1 MEPRVPLSV
10 LDLAP
15 VPSGVSSGEALR
27 NSIELAVHVEGLGYT
42 RHWVAEHHNF
52 PGIASS
58 SPPVLIAHLAS
69 ATSTIRVGAG
79 GVMLPN
85 HAPLTVAEQFGMLEA
100 LHPDRIDL
108 GLGRAPGTDP
118 VTAAALRRAPIR
130 PGDDDFPRQL
140 GELLA
145 YFEGSHP
152 QISAVPAEGN
162 RPALWLLGS
171 SDYSAT
177 VAGHLG
183 LPFSFAHH
191 FASANTAAA
200 LEAYR
205 DAFRPSQ
212 WLEQPYAMIGVPVVC
227 DDDGDRAEFLARP
240 SALSFT
246 RLRQGRPI
254 QLRTPEEVAEHEW
267 TPIEERLVD
276 AWRGPQVI
284 GDRDSVR
291 TQLDALVDR
300 YRVQELMITTMTHG
314 HADRLRSYQLVA
326 EAWHAADVLADV
338 SSAS

>member
-1 MEPRVPLSV
+1 MGCMDVRVPLSV

-15 VPSGVSSGEALR
+15 VPAGVSAGEALR
-27 NSIELAVHVEGLGYT
+27 NSIDLAQHAERLDYT

-58 SPPVLIAHLAS
+58 SPAVLIAHLAM
-69 ATSTIRVGAG
+69 ATSTIRLGAG

-85 HAPLTVAEQFGMLEA
+85 HASLTVAEQFGMLEA

-108 GLGRAPGTDP
+108 GLGRAPGTDQ

-130 PGDDDFPRQL
+130 PGDDGFPAQL
-140 GELLA
+140 GELLS

-152 QISAVPAEGN
+152 QITAVPADGH

-191 FASANTAAA
+191 FASTNTAAA
-200 LEAYR
+200 LAAYR
-205 DAFRPSQ
+205 EAFRPSA

-227 DDDGDRAEFLARP
+227 ADTDERAEYLAQP
-240 SALSFT
+240 SALSFA

-254 QLRTPEEVAEHEW
+254 QLRTPEELADYEW
-267 TPIEERLVD
+267 TPIEESLRSS
-276 AWRGPQVI
+276 WRGPQVI
-284 GDRDSVR
+284 GDPTTVR
-291 TQLDALVDR
+291 RQLEELVER
-300 YRVQELMITTMTHG
+300 FRVHELMITTMTHG

-326 EAWHAADVLADV
+326 DAWHTSDAFA
-338 SSAS
+338 

>member
-1 MEPRVPLSV
+1 MSERVPLSV

-15 VPSGVSSGEALR
+15 VPSGVGAGEALR
-27 NSIELAVHVEGLGYT
+27 NSIDLARFVEELGYT

-58 SPPVLIAHLAS
+58 SPAVLIAHLAS

-85 HAPLTVAEQFGMLEA
+85 HASLTVAEQFGMLEA
-100 LHPDRIDL
+100 IHPGRIDL

-118 VTAAALRRAPIR
+118 VTAAALRRGPSQA
-130 PGDDDFPRQL
+130 DEFPEQL
-140 GELLA
+140 GDLLA
-145 YFEGSHP
+145 FFAGTHP
-152 QISAVPAEGN
+152 RITAVPATGH

-183 LPFSFAHH
+183 VPFSFAHH

-200 LEAYR
+200 LAVYR

-227 DDDGDRAEFLARP
+227 ADTDERAEFLARP

-254 QLRTPEEVAEHEW
+254 QLVTPEEAAEYEW
-267 TPIEERLVD
+267 TPMEEALL
-276 AWRGPQVI
+276 ATWRQPQVI
-284 GDRDSVR
+284 GDPSSVR
-291 TQLDALVDR
+291 RQLDELVER
-300 YRVQELMITTMTHG
+300 FRVQELMVTTMTHS
-314 HADRLRSYQLVA
+314 HADRRDSYRLLA
-326 EAWHAADVLADV
+326 HAWHPAPAA
-338 SSAS
+338 SPS